1 MSTYPPMKKVP
12 RVTPTPL
19 AMAQGQAESEHRL
32 YERAEHGRKAAQKR
46 ILELEEIIRDAR
58 KLITAATPVELKKVL
73 GRAGAVSNGYR
84 DADRSKVDDA

>member
-1 MSTYPPMKKVP
+1 MSSYPPMKKVL
-12 RVTPTPL
+12 RATPTPL

-58 KLITAATPVELKKVL
+58 KLITAATPAELRKVL
-73 GRAGAVSNGYR
+73 GRAGAVGNGHK
-84 DADRSKVDDA
+84 DANRSKVDDA